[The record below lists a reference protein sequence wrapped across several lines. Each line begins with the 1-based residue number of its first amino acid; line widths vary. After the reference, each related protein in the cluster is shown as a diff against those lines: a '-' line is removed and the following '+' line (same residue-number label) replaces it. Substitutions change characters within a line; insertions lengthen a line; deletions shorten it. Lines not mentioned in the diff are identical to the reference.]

1 MSRFYP
7 HRLRSNCTE
16 NVCYFP
22 QAAEA
27 GLPNPAV
34 AAAVAYGDT
43 AARGSFAAAA
53 TTDAIVQVSALAAL
67 ESLLR
72 VGGALLPSDTRALV
86 DAVTLH
92 CATCAGAAAE
102 ALSHGLETSTAAI
115 RGVQLAGLK
124 ALAAAALTPCG
135 GSRSAALPTAVAL
148 FRRGAVAM
156 DPNTALFCSQVC
168 FPVR

>member
-1 MSRFYP
+1 MHQKLRFW
-7 HRLRSNCTE
+7 S
-16 NVCYFP
+16 

-53 TTDAIVQVSALAAL
+53 TTDAIVQASALAAL
-67 ESLLR
+67 ESLLL
-72 VGGALLPSDTRALV
+72 VGGALLPTDTRALV
-86 DAVTLH
+86 DAVALH
-92 CATCAGAAAE
+92 CATCAGAAVE

-115 RGVQLAGLK
+115 RGVQLAGLR

-135 GSRSAALPTAVAL
+135 GSRSSAFPAAMAL
-148 FRRGAVAM
+148 FRRNAVDM
-156 DPNTALFCSQVC
+156 DPNTALFSSQVHSYVQQ
-168 FPVR
+168 PTK